1 LSVNVKYDGGFIAVS
16 RRKPKKIEEAEAR
29 IIDQSRFAPTLS

>member
-1 LSVNVKYDGGFIAVS
+1 VF

-29 IIDQSRFAPTLS
+29 IINQSRFAPTLS

>member
-1 LSVNVKYDGGFIAVS
+1 LSINLKYDGGFIAAS

-29 IIDQSRFAPTLS
+29 IINQSRFEPTLS